1 MLIMQMDIKKLLK
14 ETVSI
19 HKKKTLN
26 TILIA
31 IFREHGYIPNR
42 YIPIILGKISSG
54 DILAYFNRLR
64 YSLHPKLERDA
75 GIAGRRKTSKK
86 KITNETKKVWHLG
99 RDYSKPSLSDMVNE
113 ARASNGTKKPRTW
126 IKFIS
131 VPMGG
136 MNKKK

>member
-1 MLIMQMDIKKLLK
+1 MDVKKLLK

-31 IFREHGYIPNR
+31 MFREYGYIPNH
-42 YIPIILGKISSG
+42 YVPIILGKISSG

-64 YSLHPKLERDA
+64 YSLHPKLERET
-75 GIAGRRKTSKK
+75 GIAGRRKTTKK
-86 KITNETKKVWHLG
+86 KLTNETKKKMKHLG
-99 RDYSKPSLSDMVNE
+99 RVRDYSKPTLSDLVNE

-136 MNKKK
+136 MNKNK